1 MATLSHLE
9 ADWPTLSRRLDEA
22 LEIAPNARDSWLLGL
37 PESDAIKR
45 QLRQLLDD
53 PAAAQ
58 TAALA
63 ATLPRLTLPPDANEA
78 AAGTAVGP
86 YQLVRALGS
95 GGMGQVWLAER
106 VDGAL
111 KRQVAL
117 KLPQQSWAG
126 GFDERLRRER
136 DILASLDHPHI
147 ARLYDAGVDALGRPY
162 LALEYVEG
170 ESIDVH
176 CQQQALSITQRLHLI
191 LQVARAVAHAHA
203 QLVVHR
209 DLKPANIL
217 VTAQGQVRLLDF
229 GIAKLMEGELTRET
243 QLTQHSGRALTLDY
257 ASPEQIRGEPIGTA
271 SDVYSLGVVAYEL
284 LARAKPYQLKRQ
296 SAAALEE
303 AIASVDVRLA
313 SSAAAL
319 GDARA
324 LKGDLDAILNKAL
337 KKNVAERYPTVEAL
351 ALDIERHLNK
361 LPVLARPDALA
372 YRLGKFLRRNSLVVA
387 AVATVAVSLLAGMS
401 VAIWQARVALA
412 QADRAERVKTFALSI
427 FDDADA
433 ATETGIARSGAD
445 MLRSARARVSA
456 ELGARPEVAVELMT
470 AIGQSMVGQGLMP
483 EAESLMREAVAL
495 STQHF
500 GSQHALTCDAVLGL
514 GQAQVELGRN
524 AAAIATLKPC
534 VESARARGDPRAL
547 SFGLRWLSTAQF
559 NASLLDEGVESARQA
574 VAALSMS
581 HEAGRAPTARD
592 TMLAQHAYAD
602 ALGQVDRP
610 GAIGAARLA
619 LATAQGI
626 YGDKIVPAVL
636 AIRTTL
642 ALALVTEGQL
652 AEGLT
657 ELDALVPATVA
668 LLGPRH
674 PQVSKITHLVGITK
688 LSAGDARGA
697 ISAFTQSMEVEDAI
711 VGDNVGFDRG
721 MARYFLG
728 SAYSAAREHDVA
740 VRWLNESETLLR
752 AAAGPNNLRTLRTAS
767 AHALQLAE
775 AGRLTDAEAKFS
787 ALEAATWTAP
797 SRAGHQRRLSV
808 LRSLQGRHDDAL
820 RLAESANEVLKNE
833 PSRNLRARGL
843 AALGFA
849 RLEAGQASAALQV
862 LPEAVALFRQ
872 TQLGISPEHA
882 DTLVAL
888 GRTHLQLGDAGAA
901 APLLAAAD
909 ASWLAFAPAH
919 RHAGLA
925 KLYLAQALWAQGD
938 KPAATEVLRQAQA
951 LLAGS
956 VFVSDRERLQSAQ
969 RGMAL

>member
-22 LEIAPNARDSWLLGL
+22 LEIAPEARDGWLEAL
-37 PESDAIKR
+37 PESDAIR
-45 QLRQLLDD
+45 DQLRQLLDD
-53 PAAAQ
+53 PASAA
-58 TAALA
+58 ASGG
-63 ATLPRLTLPPDANEA
+63 TLPRLTLPPDANDPA
-78 AAGTAVGP
+78 TGTAVGP
-86 YQLVRALGS
+86 YQLIRTLGS

-117 KLPQQSWAG
+117 KLPRLSWAG
-126 GFDERLRRER
+126 GLDERLRRER
-136 DILASLDHPHI
+136 DILASLDHPNI

-162 LALEYVEG
+162 LALEVVEG
-170 ESIDVH
+170 ETIDIY
-176 CQQQALSITQRLHLI
+176 CQQQALTIAQRLQLI

-203 QLVVHR
+203 RLVVHR

-229 GIAKLMEGELTRET
+229 GIAKLMEGERTRET
-243 QLTQHSGRALTLDY
+243 LLTMQAGRALTLDY
-257 ASPEQIRGEPIGTA
+257 ASPEQIRGESIGTA

-313 SSAAAL
+313 SSAAAPS
-319 GDARA
+319 DARA
-324 LKGDLDAILNKAL
+324 MKGDLDAILNKAL

-351 ALDIERHLNK
+351 ALDIERHLAS
-361 LPVLARPDALA
+361 LPVQARPDALA
-372 YRLGKFLRRNSLVVA
+372 YRLRKFLQRNLLVAAAVA
-387 AVATVAVSLLAGMS
+387 AVSVSLLAGMS
-401 VAIWQARVALA
+401 VALWQARVALA

-427 FDDADA
+427 FNDADA
-433 ATETGIARSGAD
+433 ATEAGISRSGAD
-445 MLRSARARVSA
+445 MLRSARTRVSA
-456 ELGARPEVAVELMT
+456 ELGDRPEVAIELMT
-470 AIGQSMVGQGLMP
+470 AIGQSMVGQGLMA
-483 EAESLMREAVAL
+483 EAESLMREAVVL
-495 STQHF
+495 STRRF
-500 GSQHALTCDAVLGL
+500 GAMHALTCDAQLGL
-514 GQAQVELGRN
+514 GQAEVELGRN
-524 AAAIATLKPC
+524 KAAMATLSPC
-534 VESARARGDPRAL
+534 VESARRRGDPRAL

-559 NASLLDEGVESARQA
+559 NASQLDDGVESARQA
-574 VAALSMS
+574 VAALSMVHDS
-581 HEAGRAPTARD
+581 GKALTPRD

-610 GAIGAARLA
+610 GAVGAARLA
-619 LATAQGI
+619 LATARGI

-652 AEGLT
+652 PEGLA
-657 ELDALVPATVA
+657 ELDALVPATVG

-697 ISAFTQSMEVEDAI
+697 ISAFKHSMDVEDAI
-711 VGDNVGFDRG
+711 VGSNVNFDRG

-728 SAYSAAREHDVA
+728 SAYSAAREHDTA
-740 VRWLNESETLLR
+740 VSLLNESETLLR
-752 AAAGPNNLRTLRTAS
+752 ASAGPNHLRTLRTAS

-775 AGRLTDAEAKFS
+775 AGRLAESEARFS
-787 ALEAATWTAP
+787 ALESAPWTAP
-797 SRAGHQRRLSV
+797 SRAGNQRRLSV
-808 LRSLQGRHDDAL
+808 LRSLQGRHENAL
-820 RLAESANEVLKNE
+820 KLAESANAVLKYE

-849 RLEAGQASAALQV
+849 RLEAGQASAALPV
-862 LPEAVALFRQ
+862 LQEAVALFKQ

-888 GRTHLQLGDAGAA
+888 GRAHLQLGNAAAA
-901 APLLAAAD
+901 APLLTAAD
-909 ASWLAFAPAH
+909 AFWHVFAPAH

-925 KLYLAQALWAQGD
+925 KLYLAQALWALGD
-938 KPAATEVLRQAQA
+938 KPAATAALRLAQT
-951 LLAGS
+951 LLAS
-956 VFVSDRERLQSAQ
+956 SAFASDRALLQSAQ
-969 RGMAL
+969 RGFAL